1 MTAPPC
7 AGCRCGT
14 PGAPGALLHLRAHAL
29 AKPPRARRALH
40 LTLQSASRLCTGFA
54 CTSKCGS
61 ADVHRLCRRLAARL
75 RPPAQYAGLQ
85 TCGERPAAAYERS
98 ALCVKGQQRGDALRC
113 ARSDRLAEAGASAR
127 GSSFWSRTRDAVAH
141 ARHASLSLKSRAHA
155 PAGAHRCEPGRSRSV
170 LCSAECRLIPGRG
183 LSGLPWG
190 AGDQAG
196 RGGRSRG

>member
-1 MTAPPC
+1 MLWQSLHVRVALCILLCRVLHVSAPALHARPSAAPLTCTGC
-7 AGCRCGT
+7 ADVRLRDCGRLRSMPGCR
-14 PGAPGALLHLRAHAL
+14 H
-29 AKPPRARRALH
+29 
-40 LTLQSASRLCTGFA
+40 
-54 CTSKCGS
+54 
-61 ADVHRLCRRLAARL
+61 VV
-75 RPPAQYAGLQ
+75 
-85 TCGERPAAAYERS
+85 S
-98 ALCVKGQQRGDALRC
+98 ALRLHMSAPLCVSKGQQRGDALRC

-190 AGDQAG
+190 AGDRAG